1 MILSFEWH
9 LSLRL
14 CDEKRPWWSKSKG
27 YITNRPGDRLTLL
40 GCQWWIHRV
49 VGLCWIGRHR
59 GLHIWGWG
67 WGWSVGHWLVMW
79 VWSQYLLIWWRRRVS
94 LPHKCGCLQRGCAC
108 HRLDGCFKN
117 KQTKKFSFLL
127 INIRLLY
134 RNDIHSLA
142 QFMMDPNVTFQ
153 VIWKVNRLQVIWG
166 AFETHIHYKH
176 SLQHER

>member
-1 MILSFEWH
+1 M
-9 LSLRL
+9 R
-14 CDEKRPWWSKSKG
+14 KG
-27 YITNRPGDRLTLL
+27 HGGVRVRAITNRPGDRLTLL
-40 GCQWWIHRV
+40 GCQWWIHWA

-142 QFMMDPNVTFQ
+142 QFMMDPIFTF
-153 VIWKVNRLQVIWG
+153 QVIWG
-166 AFETHIHYKH
+166 AFETHVNYKH
-176 SLQHER
+176 SLQHEI